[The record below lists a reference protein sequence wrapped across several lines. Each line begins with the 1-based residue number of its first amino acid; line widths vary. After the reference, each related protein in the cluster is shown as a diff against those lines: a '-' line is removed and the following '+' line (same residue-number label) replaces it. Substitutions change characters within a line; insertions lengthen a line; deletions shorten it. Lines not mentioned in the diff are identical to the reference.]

1 MSGIIGG
8 IGARSGV
15 IGKTDVPGGYEEG
28 DWTPTYRGSAFIAG
42 SVTIDKGHYIRIG
55 NFVQCW
61 CRCYGSSGY
70 DANWQECYYYFDLP
84 FTRVTNLSV
93 GLGGIGAGWHG
104 SGANRISQGQVLDG
118 GGDTS
123 RTIYYIR
130 QNEVYSTHGSAVNHF
145 VEFKYYTDQA

>member
-8 IGARSGV
+8 AGSKSGV
-15 IGKTDVPGGYEEG
+15 IGETELTYEEG
-28 DWTPTYRGSAFIAG
+28 DWTPTYRGSAYIAG
-42 SVTIDKGHYIRIG
+42 TVTIDKGYYIRIG

-61 CRCYGSSGY
+61 CRCYGSHGYDSGY
-70 DANWQECYYYFDLP
+70 QECYYYFDLP
-84 FTRVTNLSV
+84 FTRQVNNSTRI
-93 GLGGIGAGWHG
+93 GGIGAGYHG

-145 VEFKYYTDQA
+145 VEFKYHTDQA